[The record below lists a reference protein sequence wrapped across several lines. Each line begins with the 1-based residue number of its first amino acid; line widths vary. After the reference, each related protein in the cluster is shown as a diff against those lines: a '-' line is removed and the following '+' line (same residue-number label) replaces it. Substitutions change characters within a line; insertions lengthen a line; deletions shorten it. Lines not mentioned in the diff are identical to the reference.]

1 MAPARL
7 ILTSRDIVLAGRLE
21 TQLAPRTVAA
31 FVARL
36 PFEGRVV
43 QARWSGEAGWI
54 PLGDTNF
61 GVTEENAMSH
71 PRPGQILLYPAGV
84 SETEILIPYGE
95 TVFASKV
102 GQLRGNHFLTIDEGL
117 DRLELF
123 GHRLL
128 WDGAQP
134 IRFESTSLGL

>member
-1 MAPARL
+1 MTPERL
-7 ILTSRDIVLAGRLE
+7 MLTSGDIVLAGRLE

-31 FVARL
+31 LVARL
-36 PFEGRVV
+36 PFEGRLV

-61 GVTEENAMSH
+61 GVGEENTTSH

-95 TVFASKV
+95 TVFASKF

-117 DRLELF
+117 DRLELL